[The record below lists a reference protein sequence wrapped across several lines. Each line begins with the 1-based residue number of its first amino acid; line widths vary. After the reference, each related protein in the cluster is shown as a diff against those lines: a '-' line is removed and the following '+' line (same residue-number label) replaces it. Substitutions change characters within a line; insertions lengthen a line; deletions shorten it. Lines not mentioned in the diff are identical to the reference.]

1 MAQYR
6 VLTKS
11 FINGQLLEEGALVE
25 FDGEVSENLELV
37 KKSKKGAT
45 APESELEVEE
55 VAEQQFS
62 DVPTGV

>member
-11 FINGQLLEEGALVE
+11 FINGELLEEGALVE
-25 FDGEVSENLELV
+25 FDGEASDNLELV
-37 KKSKKGAT
+37 KKSKKGAA
-45 APESELEVEE
+45 APESEVEE
-55 VAEQQFS
+55 VAESTFS

>member
-45 APESELEVEE
+45 APEPELEVEE